1 MSQLQSVITLLHPD
15 DLPDNKGQHYDLIR
29 DRIGTRFTDASLAR
43 VQALGSA
50 SLQRED
56 WHSRVDS
63 RLETANTEAWNAQ
76 NDVDRMLENLQD
88 IRTFATPLLCAALK
102 EKYRLD
108 LDVTTTYLRLYIPKG
123 TPWYV
128 IDTSSAVTT
137 RTVSLLDAAVHNFA
151 RSETFEAGS
160 DFISRPDQRGHFD
173 VLPIKQK
180 ISIQQFQ
187 ALCRELDI
195 GARYQRHLESVLLP
209 ADPLASTF
217 LQLKV
222 TRSQKAALK
231 AAVHLAV
238 AKKHISRNARSVVL
252 GLIEGR
258 QNLTLDGKVMRVLDL
273 AMMDTTL
280 TGIVVFAPVEQQS
293 RGTDKVI
300 VYVPHDPEHPLK
312 EYPSISDFMQ
322 ELTRQLRDNKVLPA
336 SAITYQQFFS
346 QFVDQQQRGH
356 FFADLGQR
364 LSRVKWHEKQAL
376 DPRPSWRDTPVRNPN
391 LQFSVSPI
399 DRPLWEHLYQQTL
412 NKILNDG
419 REIAVSTADTDSR
432 TRWAWWDNFKKIT
445 SDIFNIVLMVAAP
458 FVPGLGELMLA
469 YTVYQLT
476 SDVIEGVVDLA
487 EGLWVEAAEHVI
499 SVATDVVQL
508 AVFAAGGAI
517 GSAFRL
523 KLSPFIEG
531 TRAVQLAN
539 GETRLWTPD
548 LTPYA
553 QKKLTLAEDSKPDE
567 LGLHRLENRHILPI
581 NDQLYAVEKH
591 PVTGE
596 HRVPHPER
604 PNAYAP
610 KLAHNGRGAW
620 LHEGENPRTWDAV
633 TLMKRLGHST
643 DGFSAEQLENILRIS
658 GVDESSLRRMHVEN
672 APPPLLLQDTLQ
684 HFKTFDDSAVMV
696 SSNPN
701 VRQLQRQSPTLSADI
716 AEALVAGANKH
727 QLHVLSEQQRIPQ
740 HLKALA
746 RECAFEIRTTRAVE
760 GFYRANRL
768 TVDTE
773 RLTLNVLRLNTDTY
787 NDLRIEVRE
796 GSFGGELRCTV
807 GPEDAAIVRY
817 LLRDQQGRYEVRD
830 ADNHLLHGP
839 ADWYES
845 ILRALPKQQRRQLGY
860 WPGQGDWF
868 REWLIAKTEPPA
880 ERRTLLLEPS
890 IRPVAEPQILLL
902 LRGPKLSTGGATLH
916 ERVSDL
922 YPTMREREVDA
933 FVRSLNARPDPIEV
947 FESLKDEL
955 TLLRNTVQWWLE
967 NKFPTLPDEPVIYR
981 GALKHIAERLLECFE
996 RKSRVFDESSSL
1008 EGGYTLDL
1016 STEFHRHN
1024 LERWWKELPDLKH
1037 YFDQVTTLALDN
1049 SRFMEGPEGLLKDF
1063 RHVRHLSARRCEL
1076 RRLPDGVGKMHLLE
1090 TLRLTDN
1097 RIELTPEAVE
1107 QLRNLTRIETLRLD
1121 NNPLGRLPIV
1131 DRMPRLIVLN
1141 LSNTGL
1147 DTWPL
1152 GLFSKH
1158 RPRGFF
1164 LDLQDNPITH
1174 VPKVVPGSES
1184 AKIIAR
1190 SRVSGPDLPHTA
1202 QFEISE
1208 YRQSVGLPRRT
1219 VYAPAAE
1226 RARRKWPLADD
1237 SDLWGSAPGLGA
1249 YRAEAWD
1256 KLITEPNAAGFF
1268 SVIDHL
1274 TLSSDYR
1281 AGGEWRKQLSSRV
1294 WNMIDA
1300 IDLDS
1305 RLREELFTMA
1315 TAPTNCADAGAQL
1328 FNNMGV
1334 KVLASRAYSYSTYR
1348 APLEKALVTL
1358 AKGAARLE
1366 RVDDIARADIVARR
1380 GNPDEV
1386 EVYLAYETALADR
1399 LELPWQSES
1408 MLYRRVAGVSDR
1420 ALDQAFDTVL
1430 SMENGDGLVN
1440 AMLEQPFWD
1449 QYLKETWP
1457 AEFQS
1462 NAQRYERLQHLI
1474 ESLREAQAEW
1484 AKAQDLLPEAQ
1495 KTRLREWLRD
1505 LARQLSIPEQQI
1517 FTGEAMSEQAYNALY
1532 SDLGYRQQELARQ
1545 KTRAALERAT
1555 L

>member
-1 MSQLQSVITLLHPD
+1 MSQIQSVITLLHPD

-29 DRIGTRFTDASLAR
+29 DRIGTPFTNASLTR
-43 VQALGSA
+43 VQTLGST
-50 SLQRED
+50 SLHREE
-56 WHSRVDS
+56 WHTRAD
-63 RLETANTEAWNAQ
+63 RKLETANTDAWSAQ
-76 NDVDRMLENLQD
+76 NDVDQMLDNLQD
-88 IRTFATPLLCAALK
+88 IRTFAAPRLKAALK

-108 LDVTTTYLRLYIPKG
+108 LDVANTYLRLYIPKG

-128 IDTSSAVTT
+128 IDTSAAVTT

-151 RSETFEAGS
+151 RSETFAAGS

-180 ISIQQFQ
+180 ISIEQFQ

-258 QNLTLDGKVMRVLDL
+258 QNLTLDGKVMQVLDL

-312 EYPSISDFMQ
+312 EYGSISDFMQ
-322 ELTRQLRDNKVLPA
+322 ELTRQLRENKVLPA
-336 SAITYQQFFS
+336 NAITYQQFFS

-376 DPRPSWRDTPVRNPN
+376 DPRPSWRDTPVKNPN

-432 TRWAWWDNFKKIT
+432 TRWAWWDNFKKIV
-445 SDIFNIVLMVAAP
+445 SDIFNVALMVVAP

-469 YTVYQLT
+469 YTAYQLT
-476 SDVIEGVVDLA
+476 NDVIEGVVDLA
-487 EGLWVEAAEHVI
+487 EGLWAEAAEHVI

-517 GSAFRL
+517 GNEFRL

-531 TRAVQLAN
+531 TQQVRLAN
-539 GETRLWTPD
+539 GETRLWHPD
-548 LTPYA
+548 LAPYA
-553 QKKLTLAEDSKPDE
+553 QKKISLGEDSKPDE
-567 LGLHRLENRHILPI
+567 LGLHRVENQHVLPI
-581 NDQLYAVEKH
+581 DDQLYAVQKD
-591 PVTGE
+591 PDTGE
-596 HRVPHPER
+596 HRVQHPER

-620 LHEGENPRTWDAV
+620 LHEGENPRTWDKV

-643 DGFSAEQLENILRIS
+643 DGFTPEQLENILLIS
-658 GVDESSLRRMHVEN
+658 GVDEGSLRRMHVES
-672 APPPLLLQDTLQ
+672 APPPLLLDDALK
-684 HFKTFDDSAVMV
+684 HFKTFEGAPVPGSYD
-696 SSNPN
+696 PN
-701 VRQLQRQSPTLSADI
+701 ARQLQREHPILSADI
-716 AEALVAGANKH
+716 AEALVAGANKN
-727 QLHVLSEQQRIPQ
+727 QLDMLSHQQRVPQ
-740 HLKALA
+740 HLKAQA
-746 RECAFEIRTTRAVE
+746 RECAFEVRTTHAVE
-760 GFYRANRL
+760 GFFKADRL
-768 TVDTE
+768 SVDTE
-773 RLTLNVLRLNTDTY
+773 RLVLNVLRLNTDTY

-796 GSFGGELRCTV
+796 GAFDGELRCSV
-807 GPEDAAIVRY
+807 GPEDASIVRR
-817 LLRDQQGRYEVRD
+817 LLRDKQGRYEVRD
-830 ADNHLLHGP
+830 ADNQLLHGT

-860 WPGQGDWF
+860 RPGQGAWF

-890 IRPVAEPQILLL
+890 IRPVAEPQTLLL
-902 LRGPKLSTGGATLH
+902 LRGPKLSTGGASIY

-922 YPTMREREVDA
+922 YPAMGEREVDA
-933 FVRSLNARPDPIEV
+933 FVRSLNARPDAFKVI
-947 FESLKDEL
+947 ESLEDEL

-967 NKFPTLPDEPVIYR
+967 QNFPTLPDEPVIYR

-996 RKSRVFDESSSL
+996 RRSRVFDESSSL
-1008 EGGYTLDL
+1008 EGGFTLDL
-1016 STEFHRHN
+1016 STEFHHHN
-1024 LERWWKELPDLKH
+1024 LERWWKTLPDLKK

-1049 SRFMEGPEGLLKDF
+1049 GRFVEGADGLLKDF

-1076 RRLPDGVGKMHLLE
+1076 RRLPKGVGKMHLLE

-1097 RIELTPEAVE
+1097 RIELTPESVE
-1107 QLRNLTRIETLRLD
+1107 QLRHLTRLEILRLD
-1121 NNPLGRLPIV
+1121 NNPLGLSPNV
-1131 DRMPRLIVLN
+1131 ERMPRLTVLN

-1147 DTWPL
+1147 DTWPQ
-1152 GLFSKH
+1152 GVFSKH

-1164 LDLQDNPITH
+1164 LDLQDNPITT
-1174 VPKVVPGSES
+1174 VPLVIPGSDS
-1184 AKIIAR
+1184 AMIIAR
-1190 SRVSGPDLPHTA
+1190 TRVSVVDLPHTA
-1202 QFEISE
+1202 QFEISQ
-1208 YRQSVGLPRRT
+1208 YRQSVGLPRRI
-1219 VYAPAAE
+1219 VLAPAAE
-1226 RARRKWPLADD
+1226 RARQKWPLADD

-1268 SVIDHL
+1268 SVIDNL
-1274 TLSSDYR
+1274 TRSSDYR
-1281 AGGEWRKQLSSRV
+1281 AGGEWRKQLSTRV

-1300 IDLDS
+1300 MDLDT

-1348 APLEKALVTL
+1348 APLEKALVML

-1366 RVDDIARADIVARR
+1366 RVDDIARADIVARG

-1386 EVYLAYETALADR
+1386 EVYLAYETSLADR

-1408 MLYRRVAGVSDR
+1408 MLYRPVAGVSDR
-1420 ALDQAFDTVL
+1420 AIDQAFETVL
-1430 SMENGDGLVN
+1430 SMEDGDGLVN

-1449 QYLKETWP
+1449 QYLRETWP
-1457 AEFQS
+1457 GEFHA
-1462 NAQRYERLQHLI
+1462 NAQRYERLQDLL
-1474 ESLREAQAEW
+1474 ESLREAQSEW
-1484 AKAQDLLPEAQ
+1484 AKAQALLPETQ
-1495 KTRLREWLRD
+1495 KTRLREWLRE
-1505 LARQLSIPEQQI
+1505 LARELSIPEQQI

-1545 KTRAALERAT
+1545 KTREALKQT
-1555 L
+1555 LP